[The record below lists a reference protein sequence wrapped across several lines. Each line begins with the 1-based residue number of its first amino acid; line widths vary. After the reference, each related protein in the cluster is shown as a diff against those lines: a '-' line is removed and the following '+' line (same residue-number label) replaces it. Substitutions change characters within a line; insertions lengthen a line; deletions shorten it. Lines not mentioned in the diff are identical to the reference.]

1 VAKARSP
8 KLKFEQLLDQLAA
21 RFHNRLVPPL
31 SGYIYRFTIYLPL
44 LCEGKEV
51 FSTRQCFLLARLFHK
66 CFAGFSETASE
77 GNPPWYGSW
86 APPGASRPIVD
97 RHTLIVLY
105 APQTEE
111 AKDFFRHL
119 RWILE
124 RKETANQD
132 VVLIEHMAAWLVEAT
147 PLPE

>member
-1 VAKARSP
+1 MARTRNP
-8 KLKFEQLLDQLAA
+8 RPTFEQLLGQLSA
-21 RFHNRLVPPL
+21 RFRNRLVPPL
-31 SGYIYRFTIYLPL
+31 AGYVYRFTIYLPL
-44 LCEGKEV
+44 LCEGKVV
-51 FSTRQCFLLARLFHK
+51 FSKTQRFLLARLFHE

-86 APPGASRPIVD
+86 APPGSRRPIVD

-105 APQTEE
+105 APQIEE
-111 AKDFFRHL
+111 AKDFFGQL

-132 VVLIEHMAAWLVEAT
+132 VVLIEHVAAWLVEAA
-147 PLPE
+147 PPAV